1 VTAGSTANLQVVVN
15 GLGGPIVPLS
25 VVGAVPGIY
34 TNTASIGGAG
44 AIKAI
49 NQDGSLNSK
58 LKPAAKGTVVSVY
71 VTGLGAVSPAVAAG
85 AVTPSSPLS
94 NLTGGAGAFV
104 GGVPATV
111 LFSGLAPGL
120 VGVYQINLQI
130 PMTAPSG
137 TQVLQVFSNNTSA
150 GTQAGATIEVQ

>member
-1 VTAGSTANLQVVVN
+1 
-15 GLGGPIVPLS
+15 
-25 VVGAVPGIY
+25 
-34 TNTASIGGAG
+34 
-44 AIKAI
+44 
-49 NQDGSLNSK
+49 
-58 LKPAAKGTVVSVY
+58 VVSVY